1 MIILDTNA
9 VDAVVQGRFDPQE
22 KYLDEYSISVVTL
35 GECLRGWIL
44 YPQNRTLAAVASL
57 VRNLDESAILPYG
70 PEEARVFA
78 RIAGR
83 VTARKRIPDLMIAAT
98 AIVAGLPLVTFDTG
112 LEAVARD
119 LAASGPPDLALVVHL
134 LDI

>member
-1 MIILDTNA
+1 MTILDTNV

-22 KYLDEYSISVVTL
+22 KYLNQYKISAITL
-35 GECLRGWIL
+35 GECLRGWFL
-44 YPQNRTLAAVASL
+44 YPHSRTLAAVASL
-57 VRNLDESAILPYG
+57 VGDLDESAILPYG

-112 LEAVARD
+112 LDGIARE
-119 LAASGPPDLALVVHL
+119 LAANGPADLALTVHL
-134 LDI
+134 LEE